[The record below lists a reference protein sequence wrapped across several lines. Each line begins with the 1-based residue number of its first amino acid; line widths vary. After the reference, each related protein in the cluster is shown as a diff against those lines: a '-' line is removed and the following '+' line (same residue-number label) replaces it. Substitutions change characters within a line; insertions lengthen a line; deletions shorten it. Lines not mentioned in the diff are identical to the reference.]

1 MNFSFDNL
9 KLYNSKYAHGNKI
22 YTQSYIIATIQA
34 VSKISMAKCPFYN
47 ECVYTF
53 AHVFCSHFG
62 SSHLF
67 INSKLQSFLQ
77 SAAP

>member
-1 MNFSFDNL
+1 MGAL
-9 KLYNSKYAHGNKI
+9 HKI

-34 VSKISMAKCPFYN
+34 VSKVSMAKCHFCN

-67 INSKLQSFLQ
+67 INSEINSKLQSFLQ

>member
-1 MNFSFDNL
+1 MHMGAL
-9 KLYNSKYAHGNKI
+9 HKI

-34 VSKISMAKCPFYN
+34 SNINMAKCPFYN

-53 AHVFCSHFG
+53 AHVFCIHFG
-62 SSHLF
+62 SNHLF
-67 INSKLQSFLQ
+67 INREINSKLQSFLQ